1 MVSDK
6 LGTNVLLR
14 WNDGRLIYTTSP
26 DVPEKQGDAKTYN
39 TALQFIKGA
48 LEETAWDLGEGQ
60 EIKNR
65 KGAGEIDMDRKYG
78 EALGDLCC

>member
-1 MVSDK
+1 MVHLVSD
-6 LGTNVLLR
+6 LGASR
-14 WNDGRLIYTTSP
+14 WT
-26 DVPEKQGDAKTYN
+26 KTYN

-60 EIKNR
+60 EIKNQ

-78 EALGDLCC
+78 EAIGDLCC